1 MRHLKVILAA
11 ATLFLCSSA
20 RAELNTAPILSDA
33 LNLLETN
40 PSQSLSI
47 TDNYLKER
55 RLTQPSGSN
64 HMNDEGDRQIRS
76 PLHTIHAHII
86 KGMALVAL
94 GRIDEGLQSM
104 QKADLMAQEYKLVSA
119 RLAALIAKAS
129 THWKSYNDSLMA
141 LNLLAEFQQ
150 LVSDTKVVSTN
161 LPELKFHAALLS
173 AIIYSNTDHQE
184 KALQAFH
191 NAENLIKKLSDGER
205 PKLQTI
211 YLTALGKHFLQQQDY
226 EGALA
231 ELLQSYWIASE
242 NQLESELARIN
253 VELSRLYLLRGVLDK
268 AQQHANQ
275 AADFYEHFRLR
286 DRLTEVL
293 RLLANVYEIQGRYN
307 FSLATYFNALDWAD
321 QNGQKALQAPLLVAV
336 SRIYLELHH
345 LGLAKEYVE
354 DALKIAKENKDK
366 PTLSEAYIQLGKVQ
380 ADMLHYPD
388 AIQSLHSGILLATE
402 VGSTSLKRNGL
413 AALSMVYEDSGDYF
427 NALRTQRELE
437 SLSPAK
443 AAQAK
448 VAKAFKQQQQVI
460 ERQLQM
466 DDMQRQL
473 SDSVQAF
480 MNQRNLSAIL
490 LIVLVILAATL
501 YSRHRI
507 AVLRKFKLQNLR
519 DEFYTHPRSGL
530 RNLRMLNARLQNSLQ
545 QSSANFEQWT
555 LGEIIHEPFH
565 DRLRFA
571 MFEVP
576 FLKIVYLEH
585 GYKEGLK
592 LEREFGNY
600 LNDQVTD
607 PARLYHFSDA
617 MFIYIEP
624 NSRLDSQPEQLA
636 GSVQKLI
643 DDFIEHHKERN
654 LDNRARIGMAEYPFL
669 SRASTA
675 INDQELIDILLMATS
690 AARLISKKEDG
701 SQWVHL
707 SAIEHAPA
715 ASFAGDNI
723 RQACLDGIKTGLVK
737 TKTSS
742 KLDFEWHEDH
752 DK

>member
-1 MRHLKVILAA
+1 MRHLKYVLAA
-11 ATLFLCSSA
+11 ATLFICSTASA
-20 RAELNTAPILSDA
+20 EINSAPILNDA
-33 LNLLETN
+33 LSLIETN
-40 PSQSLSI
+40 PAQSLSI
-47 TDNYLKER
+47 TENYIKNR
-55 RLTQPSGSN
+55 RLTQPSGSS
-64 HMNDEGDRQIRS
+64 HMNDEGDRQIRT
-76 PLHTIHAHII
+76 PLNTIHAYII
-86 KGMALVAL
+86 KGLALVAL
-94 GRIDEGLQSM
+94 DKPEQGLESLR
-104 QKADLMAQEYKLVSA
+104 KADLMAQDYNLVSA
-119 RLAALIAKAS
+119 RLAALIARAS
-129 THWKSYNDSLMA
+129 THWKSYKDSLMA
-141 LNLLAEFQQ
+141 LNLLAEFQK
-150 LVSDTKVVSTN
+150 LVSESTVVSSN

-191 NAENLIKKLSDGER
+191 NAETLMKKLPEKEK
-205 PKLQTI
+205 PKLQTD
-211 YLTALGKHFLQQQDY
+211 YQMALGKHFLQQQDY

-242 NQLESELARIN
+242 NQLESKLANIN

-275 AADFYEHFRLR
+275 AADFYEHFKLR

-293 RLLANVYEIQGRYN
+293 QLLANVYEIQGRYN

-321 QNGQKALQAPLLVAV
+321 QNGQDALQAPLLVSV
-336 SRIYLELHH
+336 SRVYLALHH

-354 DALKIAKENKDK
+354 DALMLAKENGDK
-366 PTLSEAYIQLGKVQ
+366 RTLSESYIQLGKVQ
-380 ADMLHYPD
+380 AEMLDYPN
-388 AIQSLHSGILLATE
+388 AIQSLHSGILLSTE
-402 VGSTSLKRNGL
+402 IGNTPLKRNGL
-413 AALSMVYEDSGDYF
+413 AALSMVYEDAGDFF

-443 AAQAK
+443 ATQAK

-473 SDSVQAF
+473 SESVQALI
-480 MNQRNLSAIL
+480 NQRNFSSIL
-490 LIVLVILAATL
+490 LVVLVIIAALL

-507 AVLRKFKLQNLR
+507 AVSRKFKLQNLR

-545 QSSANFEQWT
+545 QSSANFEQWN

-636 GSVQKLI
+636 GSIQKLI
-643 DDFIEHHKERN
+643 DDFIELHKEQN

-669 SRASTA
+669 SRACTA

-690 AARLISKKEDG
+690 GARLISKQEDG

-707 SAIEHAPA
+707 SAIDHAPA

-723 RQACLDGIKTGLVK
+723 RQSC
-737 TKTSS
+737 
-742 KLDFEWHEDH
+742 
-752 DK
+752 